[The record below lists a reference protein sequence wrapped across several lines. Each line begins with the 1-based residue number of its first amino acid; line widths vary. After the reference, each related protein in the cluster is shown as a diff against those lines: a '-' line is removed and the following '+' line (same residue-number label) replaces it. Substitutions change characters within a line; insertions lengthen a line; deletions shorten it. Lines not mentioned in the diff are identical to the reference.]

1 MYRFSSGLVDSVNVE
16 RNHSNVK
23 RLAEKRYLTEF
34 EIGENMYY
42 DKDEENV
49 HLHFSPFLYLK
60 E

>member
-49 HLHFSPFLYLK
+49 HIFFT
-60 E
+60 